1 MRVTNPGLAG
11 MSVCVLGS
19 INRDIVCRVERL
31 PQAGETVAARETL
44 LLPGGKGANQAVA
57 AARMGV
63 ATRMIGVVG
72 DDADGEALTQFLRGE
87 KIDVSRVMRLPGVPT
102 GAAYIALDDAGENQI
117 VVAAGANARITPA
130 AAVAAIGCGDRVFLA
145 QQEVPI
151 ETIAA
156 LFAAARGVRMLN
168 AAPALSGG
176 AALFALTD
184 ILIVNQSEL
193 ALYLGVTQLARTPA
207 DAAIARS
214 LLTRPDQIA
223 IVTLGAGGAVL
234 VTADTLDLVPGRE
247 AQVVDTT
254 GAGDCFCGVLAA
266 FLDEGIPPVRALG
279 LANAAAAICVGRAG
293 AAPSMPIRDE
303 VIALAGGAS

>member
-1 MRVTNPGLAG
+1 
-11 MSVCVLGS
+11 MSICVLGS

-63 ATRMIGVVG
+63 ATRMIGAVG
-72 DDADGEALTQFLRGE
+72 DDADGAALTRFLSSERV
-87 KIDVSRVMRLPGVPT
+87 DVSRVMRLAGVPT

-117 VVAAGANARITPA
+117 VVVAGANARITPD
-130 AAVAAIGCGDRVFLA
+130 AAVAAIGVSDRIFLA

-156 LFAAARGVRMLN
+156 LFAVAPGIRILN

-176 AALFALTD
+176 AALFVLTD

-193 ALYLGVTQLARTPA
+193 ALYLGVKQLARTPD

-214 LLTRPDQIA
+214 LLTRPGQMA
-223 IVTLGAGGAVL
+223 VVTLGAGGAVL
-234 VTADTLDLVPGRE
+234 VTADTLDFVPGRK
-247 AQVVDTT
+247 AAVVDTT

-266 FLDEGIPPVRALG
+266 FLDDGLPPVRALG

-293 AAPSMPIRDE
+293 AAPSMPTRDE
-303 VIALAGGAS
+303 VMALAEGAS